1 MKIFIETDLEG
12 ISGVAKIE
20 QVAERDEYTISRLMC
35 DTNAAVRGFLD
46 GGADEV
52 LVRDGHGGGNNFPE
66 GALDPRA
73 KQITY
78 HDEFI
83 DECDAVCVVGAHSM
97 AGTENAFLDHT
108 QSSVAWHDYYINGR
122 RLGEMGQLGAFA
134 GAHGKPFIMMSGDL
148 SAAAEARACFGCIET
163 AVVKYARGRNL
174 ADCIPDDEAERLI
187 YESAKRAVR
196 LIGEIKPFR
205 VAFPAKIEI
214 EYNRADYLDSAMRS
228 GRLERLD
235 ARRAVR
241 WAERFDSFY
250 DLLP

>member
-1 MKIFIETDLEG
+1 M
-12 ISGVAKIE
+12 
-20 QVAERDEYTISRLMC
+20 
-35 DTNAAVRGFLD
+35 
-46 GGADEV
+46 
-52 LVRDGHGGGNNFPE
+52 
-66 GALDPRA
+66 
-73 KQITY
+73 
-78 HDEFI
+78 
-83 DECDAVCVVGAHSM
+83 
-97 AGTENAFLDHT
+97 
-108 QSSVAWHDYYINGR
+108 
-122 RLGEMGQLGAFA
+122 
-134 GAHGKPFIMMSGDL
+134 
-148 SAAAEARACFGCIET
+148 
-163 AVVKYARGRNL
+163 KYARGRNL

-214 EYNRADYLDSAMRS
+214 EYNRADYLDSAMKS